1 MAQLVKNPPA
11 MWEAWVGKIPWRRE
25 RLPGT
30 PAFWPGEFHGLYNSW
45 CGKRVGHDWV
55 THFHLLHWRARSQRE
70 FCSGSLWCCCW
81 RPIANDTS
89 VSFLSRSFF
98 KIWAAYLHGGH
109 SYEFTHK
116 NSESQKDEVTSPTSN
131 SKYVAACLQIWFLT
145 KMQDWFPP
153 MSIFVSVKE
162 WIGFYLPSYK
172 ELKQQQ
178 LLVWGSLNGRGRP
191 TQSLLFLFGAEIFL
205 KCFLHL
211 PPHPAPQT
219 QAHKPCLFDPCA
231 KFVKYS

>member
-1 MAQLVKNPPA
+1 MGFPGSSAGKQSACNARDPGSIPGSGRSIGEGIGYPLQSSWASLMAQLVKNPPA

-30 PAFWPGEFHGLYNSW
+30 PAFWPGEFHGLYNPW

-55 THFHLLHWRARSQRE
+55 THFHLLHWWAWSQRE

-109 SYEFTHK
+109 SYEFTHE
-116 NSESQKDEVTSPTSN
+116 NSESRKDEVTSPTSN
-131 SKYVAACLQIWFLT
+131 SK
-145 KMQDWFPP
+145 
-153 MSIFVSVKE
+153 
-162 WIGFYLPSYK
+162 
-172 ELKQQQ
+172 
-178 LLVWGSLNGRGRP
+178 
-191 TQSLLFLFGAEIFL
+191 
-205 KCFLHL
+205 
-211 PPHPAPQT
+211 
-219 QAHKPCLFDPCA
+219 
-231 KFVKYS
+231 